1 MAVLPRTP
9 PWIRKH
15 PLLVVAVPA
24 SAGISMADHF
34 AWQAG
39 WLLGAVALL
48 AWLVFMFQ
56 PRLWLSLPAV
66 FVSFGL
72 LHSLRLADTFD
83 HPLRADLLAAPDH
96 AMEVTVRGHLYPWT
110 RGAEL
115 DEAAAL
121 CKVAELRIGNDG
133 PFRPLTAQIKVRLPT
148 GWSLASPGLHEIK
161 GRLFLPRA
169 PMNPGQFDSA
179 NHGLRM
185 GWIAH
190 LRAQEVTLLQAAA
203 FAPRFH
209 LLQAAD
215 SSRQWIIR
223 QLSRGLE
230 REGDHAAVIL
240 AMALGASDAAGE
252 DIEDAFRNSGTLHV
266 FAVSGLHVA
275 MLAGIATLFLRGLG
289 IQRITLLIILLVF
302 AYAYITGWRPSAA
315 RAAFMTSV
323 VLLGPLFHRSSQLS
337 NTLGAAALAL
347 LCFDTHQLFLVGFQL
362 SFGVLLA
369 ITLMTSGFLETL
381 RPWCTLDPFLP
392 TALASPIQRL
402 SVNVRLYVASL
413 ASVSAAAWA
422 GSLPFMIWHFD
433 TITPVAL
440 ISNMVL
446 VPVSG
451 ICLFLS
457 CISLGLSTVHWLAA
471 ALWVNHLNAFLAN
484 LMVIIATWFAALP
497 GSNHSLDLRFEKQPP
512 PVEMQVLHLP
522 FGGGAG
528 YLRNGDRRWLLDTG
542 NEDAWRYTL
551 RPFLRHHGVNRLD
564 GIILS
569 HADISHAGAA
579 PWILKAQKVPLLH
592 TSRLEP
598 WPTDPP
604 SASLRSL
611 SRIIEPDSPVWQR
624 HLLND
629 IIPLASSNGLPVTAQ
644 VLHPGPNDLHEK
656 ANDRG
661 LVLLIQAGDFRILWL
676 NDAGF
681 ITEKRLLERQAPVQ
695 CDILVRHQH
704 NADFSGLTELLLAAQ
719 PQAVISSN
727 DAWRVEEALPPRI
740 RDHCQRYH
748 IPLFDLES
756 SGSVGIHIHPHQAR
770 LKAHL
775 NGQTVTLQPRLES
788 P

>member
-1 MAVLPRTP
+1 MAAP
-9 PWIRKH
+9 PSSRHWHRKH

-24 SAGISMADHF
+24 SAGIILADHF
-34 AWQAG
+34 SWQPG
-39 WLLGAVALL
+39 WLLVAVTLF
-48 AWLVFMFQ
+48 AWLVFMFH

-66 FVSFGL
+66 FITFGL
-72 LHSLRLADTFD
+72 LHSFRLADTYD
-83 HPLRADLLAAPDH
+83 HPLRTALLAAPDH

-110 RGAEL
+110 RGAEV

-121 CKVAELRIGNDG
+121 CKTTAVRIGSEG
-133 PFRPLTAQIKVRLPT
+133 PFRPVTAQIKVRLPE
-148 GWSLASPGLHEIK
+148 GWALASPGLHEIK

-179 NHGLRM
+179 SHGLRM

-190 LRAQEVTLLQAAA
+190 LRAQEVTMLQAAS

-209 LLQAAD
+209 LLQAAEN
-215 SSRQWIIR
+215 SRQWIIR

-252 DIEDAFRNSGTLHV
+252 DIEDAFRDSGTLHV

-289 IQRITLLIILLVF
+289 IQRITLFIILLVF

-323 VLLGPLFHRSSQLS
+323 ILAGPLFHRSSQLP
-337 NTLGAAALAL
+337 NTLGAAALVL
-347 LCFDTHQLFLVGFQL
+347 LLFDTHQLFIVGFQL

-369 ITLMTSGFLETL
+369 IMLMTSGLLETL

-392 TALASPIQRL
+392 SALASPLQRL
-402 SVNVRLYVASL
+402 GVKLRLHIASL

-422 GSLPFMIWHFD
+422 GSLPLMIWHFD
-433 TITPVAL
+433 TITPIAL

-446 VPVSG
+446 VPASG

-457 CISLGLSTVHWLAA
+457 CLSLGLSTAHCVSA
-471 ALWVNHLNAFLAN
+471 ALLVNHANAFLAKV
-484 LMVIIATWFAALP
+484 MVGIATWFAGLP
-497 GSNHSLDLRFEKQPP
+497 ASNHSLDLRFEQQPP

-551 RPFLRHHGVNRLD
+551 RPFLRHHGVNSLD

-569 HADISHAGAA
+569 HADIAHAGAA
-579 PWILKAQKVPLLH
+579 PLILKAQNVPLLH

-611 SRIIEPDSPVWQR
+611 SRIIEPDSSLWQR
-624 HLLND
+624 HLLNE
-629 IIPLASSNGLPVTAQ
+629 IIPLASPDGLQVTAQ
-644 VLHPGPNDLHEK
+644 VLHPGPEDLHEK

-661 LVLLIQAGDFRILWL
+661 LVLLIQAGEFRILWL
-676 NDAGF
+676 SDAGF
-681 ITEKRLLERQAPVQ
+681 ITEKRLLERQAPVE
-695 CDILVRHQH
+695 CDILIRHQH
-704 NADFSGLTELLLAAQ
+704 NADFSGLTELLLAAE

-727 DAWRVEEALPPRI
+727 DAWRVEEALPPRL
-740 RDHCQRYH
+740 RDHCQRYQ

-756 SGSVGIHIHPHQAR
+756 SGSVGIHIHPHQAL

-775 NGQTVTLQPRLES
+775 SGQTLTLQPRLES

>member
-1 MAVLPRTP
+1 M
-9 PWIRKH
+9 KH
-15 PLLVVAVPA
+15 PLLVMAVPA
-24 SAGISMADHF
+24 SAGIILADNLS
-34 AWQAG
+34 WQPG
-39 WLLGAVALL
+39 WALVAATLIT
-48 AWLVFMFQ
+48 WLVFMLR

-66 FVSFGL
+66 LVTFGL
-72 LHSLRLADTFD
+72 LHSFRLADTFD

-96 AMEVTVRGHLYPWT
+96 AMEVTLQGQLYPWT
-110 RGAEL
+110 RGADLE
-115 DEAAAL
+115 EAAAL
-121 CKVAELRIGNDG
+121 CKVTALRKGTEG
-133 PFRPLTAQIKVRLPT
+133 PYRPVTAQIKVRLPD
-148 GWSLASPGLHEIK
+148 GWPLTAPGLYEIK

-179 NHGLRM
+179 THGLRM

-190 LRAQEVTLLQAAA
+190 LRAQEVSLLQAASW
-203 FAPRFH
+203 APRFH
-209 LLQAAD
+209 LLQAAEK
-215 SSRQWIIR
+215 SRQWIIR
-223 QLSRGLE
+223 QLSHGLE
-230 REGDHAAVIL
+230 KEGDHAAVIL

-252 DIEDAFRNSGTLHV
+252 DIEDAFRDSGTLHV

-275 MLAGIATLFLRGLG
+275 MLAWIATLFLRGLG
-289 IQRITLLIILLVF
+289 IQRITLFLILLVF

-315 RAAFMTSV
+315 RAAFMISV
-323 VLLGPLFHRSSQLS
+323 VLLGPLFHRSSQLP

-347 LCFDTHQLFLVGFQL
+347 LCFDTHQLYLVGFQL

-369 ITLMTSGFLETL
+369 ITLMTSGFQDTL

-392 TALASPIQRL
+392 PALASPLQRL
-402 SVNVRLYVASL
+402 GVNLRLYIASL
-413 ASVSAAAWA
+413 ASVSAAAWV

-446 VPVSG
+446 VPASG
-451 ICLFLS
+451 ACLFLS
-457 CISLGLSTVHWLAA
+457 CISLGLSTIHGISA
-471 ALWVNHLNAFLAN
+471 ALWVNHVNAWLAR
-484 LMVIIATWFAALP
+484 LMVMAATWFAGLP
-497 GSNHSLDLRFEKQPP
+497 ASNHSLDLRFEPHPP

-551 RPFLRHHGVNRLD
+551 RPFLRHQGVNRLD

-579 PWILKAQKVPLLH
+579 PWILQAQNVPLLH

-604 SASLRSL
+604 SASLRAL
-611 SRIIEPDSPVWQR
+611 SRIVQPDSSRWQR
-624 HLLND
+624 HLLDD
-629 IIPLASSNGLPVTAQ
+629 IIPLASPNGLPVTAQ
-644 VLHPGPNDLHEK
+644 VLHPGQEDLHEK

-661 LVLLIQAGDFRILWL
+661 LVLLIQAGAFRILWL
-676 NDAGF
+676 SDAGF

-695 CDILVRHQH
+695 CDILIRHQH

-719 PQAVISSN
+719 PQALISSN

-748 IPLFDLES
+748 IPLFDLET
-756 SGSVGIHIHPHQAR
+756 SGSVGINIHPEQAL
-770 LKAHL
+770 LKGHL
-775 NGQTVTLQPRLES
+775 NGQTVTLQPRRES

>member
-1 MAVLPRTP
+1 MAFP
-9 PWIRKH
+9 PIPSLWFRKH
-15 PLLVVAVPA
+15 PLLVMALTA
-24 SAGISMADHF
+24 CAGIFLADEF
-34 AWQAG
+34 SWQPG
-39 WLLGAVALL
+39 WVLVTVALF
-48 AWLVFMFQ
+48 AWLVFLLR

-66 FVSFGL
+66 FLTFGL
-72 LHSLRLADTFD
+72 LHSLRLEDTFA
-83 HPLRADLLAAPDH
+83 HPLRAELLAAPGH
-96 AMEVTVRGHLYPWT
+96 AMEVTVQGDLYPWT

-121 CKVAELRIGNDG
+121 CKVTALRLGNDG
-133 PFRPLTAQIKVRLPT
+133 PFRPVNAQIKVRLPDR
-148 GWSLASPGLHEIK
+148 WALAVPGLHEIK
-161 GRLFLPRA
+161 GRLHLPRA

-179 NHGLRM
+179 AYGLRM

-190 LRAQEVTLLQAAA
+190 LRAQEVTLLEVAS

-209 LLQAAD
+209 MLHAAE

-230 REGDHAAVIL
+230 REGDHSAVIL

-252 DIEDAFRNSGTLHV
+252 DIEDAFRDSGTLHV
-266 FAVSGLHVA
+266 FAVSGLHVV
-275 MLAGIATLFLRGLG
+275 MLAGIVSMFFQWMGM
-289 IQRITLLIILLVF
+289 QRLATLLIIVVF
-302 AYAYITGWRPSAA
+302 TYAYITGWQPSAA
-315 RAAFMTSV
+315 RAAFMMSM
-323 VLLGPLFHRSSQLS
+323 VLLAPLFHRSSQVP

-392 TALASPIQRL
+392 SALASPFQRL
-402 SVNVRLYVASL
+402 GVKARLYVASL

-422 GSLPFMIWHFD
+422 GSLPLMIWHFN
-433 TITPVAL
+433 TVTPVAL

-446 VPVSG
+446 VPASG

-457 CISLGLSTVHWLAA
+457 CFSLGLSMFHWASAVVWINHVNATLAS
-471 ALWVNHLNAFLAN
+471 W
-484 LMVIIATWFAALP
+484 MVIIATWFAGLP
-497 GSNHSLDLRFEKQPP
+497 ASNHSLDIRFEKQPP
-512 PVEMQVLHLP
+512 PVEIHVLHLP

-542 NEDAWRYTL
+542 NENAWRFTL
-551 RPFLRHHGVNRLD
+551 RPFLRHHGVNSLD

-611 SRIIEPDSPVWQR
+611 SRIIEPDSSLWQR

-629 IIPLASSNGLPVTAQ
+629 IIPLGSSNGLPVTAH
-644 VLHPGPNDLHEK
+644 VLHPGPEDRYEK

-661 LVLLIQAGDFRILWL
+661 LVLLIQAGGFRILWL
-676 NDAGF
+676 SDAGF
-681 ITEKRLLERQAPVQ
+681 ITEKRLIERQAPVQ

-727 DAWRVEEALPPRI
+727 DAWRIEETLPPRI
-740 RDHCQRYH
+740 RDHCQRYR

-756 SGSVGIHIHPHQAR
+756 SGSVGIHIHPHQAL
-770 LKAHL
+770 LKGHL
-775 NGQTVTLQPRLES
+775 NGETLTLQPRLES